1 MEAEAGTNSTRRAAA
16 IGVILLGGVALWW
29 LGGSGADITSA
40 KNTMARS
47 IAAGQKRTGASD
59 PRLAGAH
66 RFEEGGWIYVHLEG
80 DAAAVGFQHGYLL
93 GPEIEDAFTA
103 ISAGMTHDTRRDMK
117 AGPWTEFHSG
127 ETAVAQKAA
136 VSCAKVAR
144 QPAEMRRSNTL
155 RFDRKCVYAL
165 RPTCGL
171 CEMRNH

>member
-1 MEAEAGTNSTRRAAA
+1 MEAEARTNSTRRAAA

-80 DAAAVGFQHGYLL
+80 DGAAGGWGGRAATQPTGSQGQGGDGY
-93 GPEIEDAFTA
+93 
-103 ISAGMTHDTRRDMK
+103 RVR
-117 AGPWTEFHSG
+117 
-127 ETAVAQKAA
+127 ETA
-136 VSCAKVAR
+136 
-144 QPAEMRRSNTL
+144 
-155 RFDRKCVYAL
+155 
-165 RPTCGL
+165 
-171 CEMRNH
+171 